1 MKRTHGFTLLEMA
14 MVLLIVGLLIGGL
27 LGPISAQVEQRRVS
41 DTQKALEEIKAAL
54 LGYAA
59 IHRSLPCPSREAN
72 PASPDYGE
80 PVDNCDTAPLE
91 GYLPW
96 KALGVAETDAWGLVR
111 TTPGSPW
118 TGYWRYRVDAAFST
132 PMATITPITL
142 DTVPANNLTV
152 QNNAGTTLTSIEPE
166 QRPVAIIYSTGP
178 NGRADGRNAPMDNI
192 YEQDVPRLSPAE
204 FDDITVWLS
213 PPALFNH
220 LVAAGRLP

>member
-1 MKRTHGFTLLEMA
+1 MKRTQGFTLLEMA
-14 MVLLIVGLLIGGL
+14 MVLLIVGLMVGGL

-54 LGYAA
+54 LGFAA
-59 IHRSLPCPSREAN
+59 INGRLPCPSREAN
-72 PASPDYGE
+72 PASTDYGE
-80 PVDNCDTAPLE
+80 PEDTCNTPPTSE

-118 TGYWRYRVDAAFST
+118 AGYWRYRVDTAFS
-132 PMATITPITL
+132 TPITL
-142 DTVPANNLTV
+142 DTIPANNLVV

-166 QRPVAIIYSTGP
+166 LRPVAIIYSTGP
-178 NGRADGRNAPMDNI
+178 NGRADGRNAPVDRI

-204 FDDITVWLS
+204 FDDITVWIS